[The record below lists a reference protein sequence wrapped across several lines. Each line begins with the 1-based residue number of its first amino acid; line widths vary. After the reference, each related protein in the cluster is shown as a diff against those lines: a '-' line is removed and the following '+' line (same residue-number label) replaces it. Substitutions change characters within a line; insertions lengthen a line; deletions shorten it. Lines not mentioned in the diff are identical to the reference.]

1 MRLPTRLR
9 RLARALR
16 HAPDR
21 LSHPF
26 RRASAR
32 RRVGRARPRRLLV
45 LCLGNICRSP
55 YAAGV
60 LDRLLPGHEIRSA
73 GFLEADRPAPR
84 NAVSVAAE
92 RGVNLAG
99 HVSVQITPEDLDW
112 ADLVLV
118 MDGRQDARASAMAPG
133 ALRVERLGDFDPGR
147 IDTRTVIDPIDRDR
161 AFFERVYDRIDAC
174 CAVLARELAD
184 GRGKP

>member
-1 MRLPTRLR
+1 MAHSTRFR
-9 RLARALR
+9 RLARAVR

-21 LSHPF
+21 ISHPF

-32 RRVGRARPRRLLV
+32 RRVARARPRRLLV

-60 LDRLLPGHEIRSA
+60 LDRLLPGHEVRSA
-73 GFLEADRPAPR
+73 GFLEANRPAPR
-84 NAVSVAAE
+84 HAVSVAAE

-99 HVSVQITPEDLDW
+99 HVSVRITPEGLDW
-112 ADLVLV
+112 ADLVIV
-118 MDGRQDARASAMAPG
+118 MDGRQSARASAMAPG
-133 ALRVERLGDFDPGR
+133 ALKIERLGDFDPGW

-174 CAVLARELAD
+174 CTMIARDLGD
-184 GRGKP
+184 GSWGS